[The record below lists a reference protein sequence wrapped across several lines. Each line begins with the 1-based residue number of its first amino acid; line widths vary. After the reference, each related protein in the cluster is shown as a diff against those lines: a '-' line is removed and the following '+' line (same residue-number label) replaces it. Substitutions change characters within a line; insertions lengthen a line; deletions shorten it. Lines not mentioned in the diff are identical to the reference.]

1 MSVDDASTA
10 GSRSGCALGFSRLA
24 LDAELARRAAAVRD
38 RFVRGDDERAGRD
51 VCFAEHARRWLAS
64 YPGQKGLKRSTREG
78 YATIV
83 EKHLIPVFGQKRL
96 SEIDQADIAVYVLE
110 LGQLLSP
117 RTINRNLNLLH
128 LILESAQRLGV
139 IDVNPVTAAERPR
152 PPRLRWRILSPAEIG
167 RVERAFRELVADA
180 VGEER
185 AWRQQGRAL
194 FLTVVG
200 TGLRR
205 GEILGLRWF
214 DVDLDDAEGPTVRVR
229 ETWVRAGVD
238 TPKSVAAERTIAIGP
253 RLAHELRAHRERTGF
268 AREGDRVFVSPKRGT
283 PLDPMRYA
291 ATLKLALE
299 RAGIEGRVRPF
310 HDGRHSAI
318 TNEAAAGNAPI
329 AVMKRAGHSTFATTQ
344 LYIDLAGTAFRAEA
358 VRLEERIFAG
368 LPN

>member
-10 GSRSGCALGFSRLA
+10 RSRGACASALSRPA
-24 LDAELARRAAAVRD
+24 LDAELGRRAAAVRD
-38 RFVRGDDERAGRD
+38 RFAEGGLEQQIRD
-51 VCFAEHARRWLAS
+51 VRFADHARRWLTT
-64 YPGQKGLKRSTREG
+64 YPDQKGLKRSTREG

-83 EKHLIPVFGQKRL
+83 QKHLIPVFGQKRL
-96 SEIDQADIAVYVLE
+96 SEIDQADIAAYVLE

-167 RVERAFRELVADA
+167 RVERAFRELAADA

-185 AWRQQGRAL
+185 AWRQQARVL
-194 FLTVVG
+194 FLAVIG

-205 GEILGLRWF
+205 GETLGLRWF
-214 DVDLDDAEGPTVRVR
+214 DVDLDDEEGPTLRVR

-253 RLAHELRAHRERTGF
+253 RLAHELRAHRERSGF
-268 AREGDRVFVSPKRGT
+268 ARDGDRVFVSPTRGT

-368 LPN
+368 LPD